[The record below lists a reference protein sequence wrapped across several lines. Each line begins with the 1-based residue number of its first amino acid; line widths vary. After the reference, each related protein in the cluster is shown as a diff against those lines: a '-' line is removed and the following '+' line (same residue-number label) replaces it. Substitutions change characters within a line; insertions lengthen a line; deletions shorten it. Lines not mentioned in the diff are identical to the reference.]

1 MASSKQEFKTA
12 IFEDGACAVLRAD
25 PTKPHLL
32 EVIATFHDAERAR
45 DYVRFENNAGDKHQE
60 ERTVIKQISEAMPN
74 QASQTKTTQAST
86 AKPRQATKAK
96 PEPAF
101 KAELE
106 AVATDV
112 SERQQAVLNA
122 LRSLMDKK
130 NLVEIRGAELAEA
143 SSIPAGSLH
152 SVLVSIEK
160 KGLIRTER
168 QGSAKFR
175 AIYEVL
181 ETPRKS
187 TQSLNGVA
195 HGEEE
200 LAKTSAR

>member
-12 IFEDGACAVLRAD
+12 IFEDGTCAVLRAD
-25 PTKPHLL
+25 PAKPHLL

-45 DYVRFENNAGDKHQE
+45 DYVRFENNAADEHQE
-60 ERTVIKQISEAMPN
+60 ERTVIKQVSEAMPN
-74 QASQTKTTQAST
+74 QASQAKTTQAST
-86 AKPRQATKAK
+86 AKPRHAAEAK

-101 KAELE
+101 KAKLE
-106 AVATDV
+106 TVATDV

-152 SVLVSIEK
+152 SVLVSLEN

-168 QGSAKFR
+168 QGSPKFR

-187 TQSLNGVA
+187 TQSINGVA

-200 LAKTSAR
+200 LAKTSAH

>member
-1 MASSKQEFKTA
+1 MASRKQEFKTA
-12 IFEDGACAVLRAD
+12 IFEDGTCAVLSAD
-25 PTKPHLL
+25 PAKPHLL

-45 DYVRFENNAGDKHQE
+45 DYVRFENADEHQE
-60 ERTVIKQISEAMPN
+60 ERTVIKQVSEAMPN
-74 QASQTKTTQAST
+74 QASQAKTTQAPT
-86 AKPRQATKAK
+86 EPRHAAEAK

-101 KAELE
+101 KAKLE
-106 AVATDV
+106 TVATDV

-130 NLVEIRGAELAEA
+130 NLVEIRKAELAEA

-152 SVLVSIEK
+152 SVLVSLEE

-168 QGSAKFR
+168 QGSPKFR

-187 TQSLNGVA
+187 TQSINGVA

-200 LAKTSAR
+200 LAKTIAH